1 MGYHLHRTSCRRLI
15 GIVFT
20 LLFFC
25 WGCSVL
31 SPNTQNTSGSSKKDK
46 QKQASH
52 LYYDFDD
59 VLIPKELK
67 LDRDSSFVF
76 ESTGVTAGVLV
87 LDARVDLNSL
97 IDFFEINMRKDNWRL
112 ISSFKSERTL
122 LLFHKE
128 NRWCVINIT
137 DTTMSYNTRVEIWVA
152 PASDA
157 AEGSL
162 LK

>member
-1 MGYHLHRTSCRRLI
+1 MVFKYPQTSRNRFV
-15 GIVFT
+15 GILFI
-20 LLFFC
+20 LLLLC

-31 SPNTQNTSGSSKKDK
+31 SPNTQSSSDSAKKDK
-46 QKQASH
+46 KKEQH

-87 LDARVDLNSL
+87 LEARVDLNSL
-97 IDFFEINMRKDNWRL
+97 INFFEINMRKDNWRI
-112 ISSFKSERTL
+112 ISTFKSERTL

-137 DTTMSYNTRVEIWVA
+137 DTSMSYKTRVEIWVA
-152 PASDA
+152 PASEE
-157 AEGSL
+157 AEGGL